1 MLWYILDH
9 HSNSCHL
16 HRIHFL
22 SSDISLFGLTRS
34 RCGGGCCCCH
44 YSLGWLNARCCCR
57 CCCCCRCWCC
67 CCCCCVLH
75 ELEFGSCAWYEVT
88 WLTDGRTRRRSSK
101 KSTCSHSC
109 CLAPHACSN
118 RLRSRILFI
127 SPKYLFGPF
136 WKYNRDEDDN
146 QAATI
151 SATAAL
157 DDVWKHWEAISYF
170 QESKVCYSDST

>member
-1 MLWYILDH
+1 MKSFGNGLKTIHVIRL
-9 HSNSCHL
+9 S
-16 HRIHFL
+16 IHFL
-22 SSDISLFGLTRS
+22 KWHHKPFGRLTRS
-34 RCGGGCCCCH
+34 RGGSCCCCFCC
-44 YSLGWLNARCCCR
+44 YRC
-57 CCCCCRCWCC
+57 CCCCCRCW

-127 SPKYLFGPF
+127 SPKFLCRLF
-136 WKYNRDEDDN
+136 WRYNRDEDDD

-151 SATAAL
+151 SATAEI
-157 DDVWKHWEAISYF
+157 DDVWKEHWEEISYF
-170 QESKVCYSDST
+170 QESKVYYSHST

>member
-1 MLWYILDH
+1 MVWNH
-9 HSNSCHL
+9 SCHPL
-16 HRIHFL
+16 SIHFL
-22 SSDISLFGLTRS
+22 KWHHKPFGLTRS
-34 RCGGGCCCCH
+34 RGGSCCCCFCC
-44 YSLGWLNARCCCR
+44 YRC
-57 CCCCCRCWCC
+57 CCCCCRCW

-170 QESKVCYSDST
+170 QESKVSYSDST